1 MKSMP
6 AINNIRNFCIIAHID
21 HGKSTLAD
29 RILEYTHTIDKRE
42 FRDQVLDDMEL
53 ERERGITIKAKAVR
67 LNYPARDGKL
77 YIFNLIDTPG
87 HVDFSYEVSR
97 SLAACEGALLIV
109 DAAQGVQAQTIANV
123 YMAMEH
129 NLSIIPVVNKIDL
142 ESADPGATIEELR
155 SIQGLDASHCLL
167 VSAKKGTG
175 TEELLEAI
183 VQRIPPPS
191 SEGSG
196 NSLRALIFDSSF
208 DTYRGVVTYIK
219 IVSGSI
225 GKGDKILLM
234 SNSKEFEVM
243 EVGIFRPGMQA
254 TEILRTGEVGYLMA
268 NIKSAR
274 EARIGDTITSAR
286 QPARQPL
293 PGYKPA
299 KPMVFSGL
307 YPVETSNYG
316 LLRDALDKLSLNDS
330 SFIYEPETSP
340 SFGFGFR
347 CGFLGLLHMEIVQ
360 ERLERE
366 YDLDLVSSAP
376 SVRYRVK
383 RRGKEPLLV
392 DNPARFPL
400 AQEIEYVEEPFV
412 RTSIISP
419 DKYIGALMELSRD
432 RRGIYISTSYLD
444 PTRVVIIFEFPL
456 GEIVMD
462 FHDKLK
468 SVTKGYGSL
477 DYEYIGYRKQ
487 NVVRLDILLNGEVVE
502 ALASIVHREKAYK
515 RGRALTLKLKEAI
528 PRQQFPTA
536 VQAAIGSQVVAR
548 ETIRAFRKDVTEK
561 LYGGDITRK
570 RKLLEK
576 QKRGKKRMKRMGKV
590 NIPQEAFLAVVK
602 TF

>member
-1 MKSMP
+1 MRSMS

-29 RILEYTHTIDKRE
+29 RILEYTHTINKRE

-67 LNYPARDGKL
+67 IDYIARDGKP

-97 SLAACEGALLIV
+97 SLAACEGALLVV
-109 DAAQGVQAQTIANV
+109 DASQGVQAQTIANV

-129 NLSIIPVVNKIDL
+129 KLSIIPVVNKIDL
-142 ESADPGATIEELR
+142 ESADPEATIEELK
-155 SIQGLDASHCLL
+155 SIQGLDASHYLL
-167 VSAKKGTG
+167 VSAKEGTG

-183 VQRIPPPS
+183 VERIPLPS
-191 SEGSG
+191 DEGRD
-196 NSLRALIFDSSF
+196 SLRALIFDSSF
-208 DTYRGVVTYIK
+208 DTYKGVVTYIK
-219 IVSGSI
+219 IFSGSVR
-225 GKGDKILLM
+225 KGDKILLM
-234 SNSKEFEVM
+234 SNGKEFEVT
-243 EVGIFRPGMQA
+243 EVGIFKPGMQA
-254 TEILRTGEVGYLMA
+254 TTSLTAGEVGYLMA
-268 NIKSAR
+268 NIKSVR
-274 EARIGDTITSAR
+274 EARIGDTITSSLKLAEE
-286 QPARQPL
+286 PL

-299 KPMVFSGL
+299 KPMVFSGI
-307 YPVETSNYG
+307 YPIETGDYQ

-376 SVRYRVK
+376 SVSYRVK
-383 RRGKEPLLV
+383 RRGKEPILI
-392 DNPARFPL
+392 DNPAKFPP
-400 AQEIEYVEEPFV
+400 AQEIEYIEEPFV
-412 RTSIISP
+412 RMSIISP
-419 DKYIGALMELSRD
+419 DEYIGALMELSKD
-432 RRGIYISTSYLD
+432 RRGIYVSTSYLD

-487 NVVRLDILLNGEVVE
+487 EIVKLDILLNGELVD
-502 ALASIVHREKAYK
+502 ALACMVHKDKAYK
-515 RGRALTLKLKEAI
+515 RGRALARKLKEVI
-528 PRQQFPTA
+528 PRQQFPIA
-536 VQAAIGSQVVAR
+536 VQAAIGSQIIAR
-548 ETIRAFRKDVTEK
+548 ETIKAFRKDVTEK
-561 LYGGDITRK
+561 LYGGDVTRK

-576 QKRGKKRMKRMGKV
+576 QKRGKKRMKMISKV
-590 NIPQEAFLAVVK
+590 NVPQEAFLAVVK

>member
-1 MKSMP
+1 MEIPISD
-6 AINNIRNFCIIAHID
+6 IRNFCIIAHID

-29 RILEYTHTIDKRE
+29 RILEYTRTIDKRE
-42 FRDQVLDDMEL
+42 FRNQVLDDMDL

-67 LNYPARDGKL
+67 LNYLARDGKS

-97 SLAACEGALLIV
+97 SLAACEGVLLIV
-109 DAAQGVQAQTIANV
+109 DASQGVQAQTIANV

-129 NLSIIPVVNKIDL
+129 HLSIIPVVNKIDM
-142 ESADPGATIEELR
+142 ESADPEAAVEELKN
-155 SIQGLDASHCLL
+155 IQGLDASHCLF
-167 VSAKKGTG
+167 VSAKKGVG
-175 TEELLEAI
+175 VEELLEAI
-183 VQRIPPPS
+183 IQRISAPVDES
-191 SEGSG
+191 RD
-196 NSLRALIFDSSF
+196 SLRALIFDSSF
-208 DTYRGVVTYIK
+208 DAYRGVITYIK
-219 IVSGSI
+219 IISGSI
-225 GKGDKILLM
+225 RKRDKILLM
-234 SNSKEFEVM
+234 SNDKKFEVM
-243 EVGIFRPGMQA
+243 EVGVFKPEMQA
-254 TEILRTGEVGYLMA
+254 TEILRTGEVGYLVA
-268 NIKSAR
+268 NIKSVQ
-274 EARIGDTITSAR
+274 EARMGDTITSVQ
-286 QPARQPL
+286 QPAREAL

-307 YPVETSNYG
+307 YPVETGDYG
-316 LLRDALDKLSLNDS
+316 LLREALDKLSLSDP

-376 SVRYRVK
+376 SVRYQVK
-383 RRGKEPLLV
+383 KRGKELLPV
-392 DNPARFPL
+392 DNPARFPPV
-400 AQEIEYVEEPFV
+400 QEIEYIEEPFV
-412 RTSIISP
+412 KMSIISP
-419 DKYIGALMELSRD
+419 DKYIGALMELSQD
-432 RRGIYISTSYLD
+432 RRGIYVSTNYLD
-444 PTRVVIIFEFPL
+444 LTRVVIVFEFPL
-456 GEIVMD
+456 GETVMD

-487 NVVRLDILLNGEVVE
+487 KVVRLDILLNGEIVE

-515 RGRALTLKLKEAI
+515 RGRILTQKLKEAI

-536 VQAAIGSQVVAR
+536 VQAAIGGQIVAR

-570 RKLLEK
+570 KKLLEK

-590 NIPQEAFLAVVK
+590 NIPQEAFLSVVK

>member
-1 MKSMP
+1 MKKS
-6 AINNIRNFCIIAHID
+6 ISNLRNFCIIAHID

-29 RILEYTHTIDKRE
+29 RMLEYTHTIDKRE

-67 LNYPARDGKL
+67 LNYTAQDGKP

-97 SLAACEGALLIV
+97 SLAACEGVLLIV

-129 NLSIIPVVNKIDL
+129 NLNIIPVVNKIDL
-142 ESADPGATIEELR
+142 ENADPEATIEELR
-155 SIQGLDASHCLL
+155 NIQGLDASHCLL
-167 VSAKKGTG
+167 VSAKEGTG

-183 VQRIPPPS
+183 IQRIPPPL
-191 SEGSG
+191 EGSED
-196 NSLRALIFDSSF
+196 SLRALIFDSSF

-219 IVSGSI
+219 VVSGSI
-225 GKGDKILLM
+225 GKGAKILLM
-234 SNSKEFEVM
+234 SNGKEFEVV
-243 EVGIFRPGMQA
+243 EVGIFKPGMQA
-254 TEILRTGEVGYLMA
+254 TEILTAGEVGYLMA
-268 NIKSAR
+268 NIKSVR

-286 QPARQPL
+286 QPAREPL
-293 PGYKPA
+293 SGYKPA
-299 KPMVFSGL
+299 KSMVFSGL
-307 YPVETSNYG
+307 YSVETGDYE
-316 LLRDALDKLSLNDS
+316 LLRDALGKLSLNDS

-366 YDLDLVSSAP
+366 YNLDLISSAP

-383 RRGKEPLLV
+383 VKGKDPFFV
-392 DNPARFPL
+392 DNPARLPS
-400 AQEIEYVEEPFV
+400 AQEIEYIEEPFV
-412 RTSIISP
+412 KMSIVSP

-444 PTRVVIIFEFPL
+444 LTRVVMIFEFPL
-456 GEIVMD
+456 GEIVID

-487 NVVRLDILLNGEVVE
+487 KVVRLDILLNGEMVE
-502 ALASIVHREKAYK
+502 ALASIVHWEKAYK
-515 RGRALTLKLKEAI
+515 RGRSLTMKLKEVI
-528 PRQQFPTA
+528 PRHQFPTA
-536 VQAAIGSQVVAR
+536 VQAVIGSQVVAR

-576 QKRGKKRMKRMGKV
+576 QKRGKKRMKRVGKV

>member
-1 MKSMP
+1 MEIPISD
-6 AINNIRNFCIIAHID
+6 IRNFCIIAHID

-29 RILEYTHTIDKRE
+29 RILEYTQTIDKRE
-42 FRDQVLDDMEL
+42 FRDQMLDDMDL

-67 LNYPARDGKL
+67 LNYPARDGKP

-109 DAAQGVQAQTIANV
+109 DASQGVQAQTIANV

-129 NLSIIPVVNKIDL
+129 HLSIIPVVNKIDM
-142 ESADPGATIEELR
+142 ESADPEAAIEELR
-155 SIQGLDASHCLL
+155 SIQGLDASRCLL
-167 VSAKKGTG
+167 VSAKEGAG

-183 VQRIPPPS
+183 VQRIPSPPD
-191 SEGSG
+191 ESG
-196 NSLRALIFDSSF
+196 DFLRALIFDSSF
-208 DTYRGVVTYIK
+208 DTYRGVITYIK
-219 IVSGSI
+219 IISGSI
-225 GKGDKILLM
+225 GKGDRILFM
-234 SNSKEFEVM
+234 SNGKEFEVM
-243 EVGIFRPGMQA
+243 EVGVFKPGMQA
-254 TEILRTGEVGYLMA
+254 TKILRTGEVGYLVA
-268 NIKSAR
+268 NIKSAQ
-274 EARIGDTITSAR
+274 EARMGDTITSAR
-286 QPARQPL
+286 QPAREAL

-307 YPVETSNYG
+307 YPVETGDYG
-316 LLRDALDKLSLNDS
+316 LLREALDKLSLNDS

-376 SVRYRVK
+376 SVRYQVK

-392 DNPARFPL
+392 DNPARFPP
-400 AQEIEYVEEPFV
+400 AQEIEYIEEPFV
-412 RTSIISP
+412 RMSIISP
-419 DKYIGALMELSRD
+419 DEYIGVLMELSQD
-432 RRGIYISTSYLD
+432 RRGVYISTSYLD
-444 PTRVVIIFEFPL
+444 PTRVVIVFEFPL
-456 GEIVMD
+456 GETVMD

-487 NVVRLDILLNGEVVE
+487 KVVRLDILLNGEVVE

-515 RGRALTLKLKEAI
+515 RGRTLTQKLKEAI
-528 PRQQFPTA
+528 PRQQFPTT
-536 VQAAIGSQVVAR
+536 VQAAIGGQIVAR

>member
-1 MKSMP
+1 MRSMP

-29 RILEYTHTIDKRE
+29 RILEYTHTIDRRE
-42 FRDQVLDDMEL
+42 FRNQVLDDMDL

-97 SLAACEGALLIV
+97 SLVACEGALLIV

-129 NLSIIPVVNKIDL
+129 NLSIIPVVNKIDM
-142 ESADPGATIEELR
+142 ESADPEAAIEEL
-155 SIQGLDASHCLL
+155 SNIQGLDASHCFL

-175 TEELLEAI
+175 IEELLEAI
-183 VQRIPPPS
+183 VQRIPPPA
-191 SEGSG
+191 EGSG

-208 DTYRGVVTYIK
+208 DAYRGVVTYIK

-225 GKGDKILLM
+225 KKGDRILLM
-234 SNSKEFEVM
+234 SNGKEFEVM
-243 EVGIFRPGMQA
+243 EVGIFKPGMQA
-254 TEILRTGEVGYLMA
+254 TEILRTGEVGYLVA

-274 EARIGDTITSAR
+274 EARMGDTITSAH
-286 QPARQPL
+286 QPAREAL

-307 YPVETSNYG
+307 YPVETGDYG

-376 SVRYRVK
+376 SVRYQVK
-383 RRGKEPLLV
+383 RKEKELLSV

-400 AQEIEYVEEPFV
+400 AQEIEYIEEPFV
-412 RTSIISP
+412 RMSIISP
-419 DKYIGALMELSRD
+419 DRYIGALMELSRD
-432 RRGIYISTSYLD
+432 RRGIYVSTSYLD
-444 PTRVVIIFEFPL
+444 LTRVVIIFEFPL
-456 GEIVMD
+456 SEIVMD

-502 ALASIVHREKAYK
+502 ALASIVHRDKAYK
-515 RGRALTLKLKEAI
+515 RGRTLTLKLKEAI

-570 RKLLEK
+570 KKLLEK
-576 QKRGKKRMKRMGKV
+576 QKRGKKRMKRMSKV